1 MGSKAAIGNQTNT
14 VSSESVTVQL
24 TAAILMLEF
33 NVKNGL
39 VAITQLQN
47 SPNMTLQ
54 DSVGVYMKLHRLK
67 RVKPLPAEGG
77 ALTNA

>member
-1 MGSKAAIGNQTNT
+1 MGSLAALGNQTNT

-67 RVKPLPAEGG
+67 RVKTPLADG